1 MTLLTPKSNN
11 LGRTERL
18 HQLDW
23 LRVIAI
29 GLLILFHIGMVYV
42 PDWGF
47 HYKRETQALELQ
59 NLMLLLSPW
68 RMGLLWFI
76 SGVALRFMWIKHN
89 SIGLLLKR
97 SIQLLF
103 PLLIG
108 VLIVVPP
115 QLYVEMK
122 QAGKMPLDFWQF
134 CYAFYVEPMQYF
146 DDYQSGIW
154 PHIDVNH
161 LWFLR
166 SLWQYSVILLLLAPL
181 LVSQRVTLV
190 VSLINQRLPAI
201 IAITVISVLLVQMLC
216 TGEQVREVYGM
227 YFLACGF
234 LLGNQKAFFETLSQ
248 SWRALAVIAI
258 AVLFAL
264 QCVFVFIWQT
274 ENGEANVVTEL
285 VVMFVYAC
293 AKSLPILALL
303 AIASRF
309 LNRQSMIISKLNLWV
324 YPTYIVHQTL
334 IIIVAYYLA
343 SFELPM
349 LIEALLVVVITVFL
363 CGLVIC
369 AISYSTP
376 LKLMF
381 GVKPHVSGLYYGSY
395 LWRVM
400 TVLSSFW
407 LAVKLVS

>member
-1 MTLLTPKSNN
+1 MTVLTAKSNN
-11 LGRTERL
+11 VDPSDRL

-29 GLLILFHIGMVYV
+29 GVLILFHIGMVYV
-42 PDWGF
+42 PGWGF

-59 NLMLLLSPW
+59 NLMLVLSPW

-76 SGVALRFMWIKHN
+76 SGVALRFMWIKH
-89 SIGLLLKR
+89 SGIGLLLKR

-115 QLYVEMK
+115 QLYIEMK

-166 SLWQYSVILLLLAPL
+166 SLWQYSIILLLLAPL
-181 LVSQRVTLV
+181 LLSQWVTLI
-190 VSLINQRLPAI
+190 VSKINQRLFVI
-201 IAITVISVLLVQMLC
+201 TGTTVITVCLVQVLF

-234 LLGNQKAFFETLSQ
+234 VLGGEKAFFETLSK
-248 SWRALAVIAI
+248 SWRTLAVLAI
-258 AVLFAL
+258 TTLLAL
-264 QCVFVFIWQT
+264 QWVFAFIWQA
-274 ENGEANVVTEL
+274 EGGEANAATEF
-285 VVMFVYAC
+285 VAMFVYAC

-309 LNRQSMIISKLNLWV
+309 LNRQSIIISKLNLWV

-334 IIIVAYYLA
+334 IIVVAYYLA
-343 SFELPM
+343 SFELPIP
-349 LIEALLVVVITVFL
+349 IEALLVVVITVLL
-363 CGLVIC
+363 CGLAIC

-381 GVKPHVSGLYYGSY
+381 GVKPHVSSRYYGSCV
-395 LWRVM
+395 WRVP
-400 TVLSSFW
+400 VLVSCFG
-407 LAVKLVS
+407 LAVVLVS